1 MKNTLTNFLA
11 AAVLALSSLNVSA
24 GPVPYPNPGILNPV
38 TYNFTAASTG
48 DVVAYFWGST
58 AGYTSTLSLLVNGVD
73 TGISGLNNHTSA
85 YGDFLNFG
93 SVNAG
98 DVLVFRL
105 NVLSTGDAWY
115 SNAAL
120 NYDGLNH
127 IYATDFAGDAFIPA
141 GTFVSFEDLPYGGDL
156 NYNDED
162 FVFTNVRDLNAVPEP
177 MSVLLLAA
185 GFLGAAAV
193 RRRKL

>member
-11 AAVLALSSLNVSA
+11 AAVLALSSLSASA

-73 TGISGLNNHTSA
+73 TGITGLNNHTSV

-98 DVLVFRL
+98 DALVFRL

-127 IYATDFAGDAFIPA
+127 IYSTDFAGDAFIPS

-177 MSVLLLAA
+177 LSALLLAS
-185 GFLGAAAV
+185 GLLGAAVV

>member
-11 AAVLALSSLNVSA
+11 AAVLALSSLSASA
-24 GPVPYPNPGILNPV
+24 GPVPYPNPGILNSV

-73 TGISGLNNHTSA
+73 TGITGLNNHTSV

-127 IYATDFAGDAFIPA
+127 IYSTDFVGDAFIPS

-177 MSVLLLAA
+177 LSALLLAT
-185 GFLGAAAV
+185 GLLGAAVV